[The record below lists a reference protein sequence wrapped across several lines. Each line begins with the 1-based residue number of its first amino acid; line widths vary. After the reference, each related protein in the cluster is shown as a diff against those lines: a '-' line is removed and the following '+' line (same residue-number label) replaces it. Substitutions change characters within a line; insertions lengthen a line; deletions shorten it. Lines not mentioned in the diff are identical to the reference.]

1 MIKSKILSKEKKI
14 NHGFFNSKGGKSSGI
29 YKSLNCGP
37 GSKDKISKIREN
49 LKIVRNRINKKAKK
63 IFLVN
68 QLSLQETPMKKPR
81 LNGLLMVKFIL
92 LTNGVIKILN
102 ILKQQFTIGKLV
114 VLQLRNM
121 IGMLVVIHMKLSI
134 LYKKL

>member
-14 NHGFFNSKGGKSSGI
+14 NHGFFNSKGGKSNGI

-68 QLSLQETPMKKPR
+68 QIHSD
-81 LNGLLMVKFIL
+81 KFIFVGKKYKFKKKGLKLMQL
-92 LTNGVIKILN
+92 LLIKKKYPL
-102 ILKQQFTIGKLV
+102 QF
-114 VLQLRNM
+114 
-121 IGMLVVIHMKLSI
+121 
-134 LYKKL
+134 